1 MIRAVNKKSDV
12 VAKSVDIFTVV
23 LVGALVLIPV
33 INVISRKI
41 IGVGF
46 SSTLSLVQHL
56 TLWVCYL
63 GAAIAA
69 RKGDLLSI
77 GDASSFLPE
86 HLKQLVKNSVGMIS
100 VSMVTIMFIAA
111 SMMLQVEFEFGKM
124 TNFGLPV
131 WVAQL
136 AIPIGYGLIIFR
148 LIQQSCSKWQH
159 YVAILIF
166 TALVIYI
173 GSFEDLQE
181 SGIIWIGIIVLLIV
195 SVFKLPI
202 FIALGGIALL
212 LFWNDDTVISSFTIE
227 IYSKIATN
235 DALAALP
242 LFTLAGFI
250 MAEGGAPKRLI
261 KLFQDLFGWIPG
273 GVAVATIT
281 VCTFFTTFT
290 GASGVTILA
299 MGGLL
304 KPALDSRGYSEK
316 TSIGLIT
323 GASSM
328 GVLFPPSLP
337 LILYGCVAFQPIPDM
352 FIGAFIPGLLLYFM
366 VVIYGMYRGFVEL
379 SQPEPFN
386 LKNALNSLWEAKLE
400 AFMPL
405 FVLIFLFSGLAT
417 LVETAAFTVIY
428 AIVSEFLIHKD
439 LGIKK
444 DLIRVVSYSSVLIGG
459 VLIILTSALGFTN
472 YMIDAEIPT
481 IIIDYVQIHVTSP
494 LVFLFY
500 LNIFLF
506 VAGCV
511 MDVFTAIVIIS
522 PLLVPLAQAFEI
534 NPVHIGVVF
543 LVNLSVGY
551 LTPPVGMNLF
561 ISSYR
566 FKKSMPEVYIA
577 TLPILLISVAAVFII
592 TYIPWISTFL
602 LDLTGGLTNVNIP
615 LDKFQ

>member
-1 MIRAVNKKSDV
+1 MNPVIDV
-12 VAKSVDIFTVV
+12 KPGPITKSVDFFTVV
-23 LVGALVLIPV
+23 LVGLLVAIPV
-33 INVISRKI
+33 INVITRKLF
-41 IGVGF
+41 GVGF
-46 SSTLSLVQHL
+46 SSTLSIIQHL
-56 TLWVCYL
+56 TLWVCFL

-69 RKGDLLSI
+69 RKGELLCI
-77 GDASSFLPE
+77 GDASTFLPDS
-86 HLKQLVKNSVGMIS
+86 LRKFTKNSVNTISIS
-100 VSMVTIMFIAA
+100 VVIIMLIASYSMI
-111 SMMLQVEFEFGKM
+111 QVEYDFGKL
-124 TNFGLPV
+124 TGFNVPI
-131 WVAQL
+131 WIAQL
-136 AIPIGYGLIIFR
+136 ALPIGYGLILFR
-148 LIQQSCSKWQH
+148 LFQQGSKKWQH
-159 YVAILIF
+159 YLVIVMF
-166 TALVIYI
+166 TALILYL

-181 SGIIWIGIIVLLIV
+181 SGIVWIGIIILLLASI
-195 SVFKLPI
+195 FKLPI
-202 FIALGGIALL
+202 FIAIGGIALL
-212 LFWNDDTVISSFTIE
+212 LFWNDDTVLSAFTIE
-227 IYSKIATN
+227 IYTKVAAN
-235 DALAALP
+235 DTLAALP
-242 LFTLAGFI
+242 LFTLAGFV

-304 KPALDSRGYSEK
+304 KPALDSRGYSER

-323 GASSM
+323 GSSSL
-328 GVLFPPSLP
+328 GILFPPSLP
-337 LILYGCVAFQPIPDM
+337 LILYGSVAFQPIPDM
-352 FIGAFIPGLLLYFM
+352 FIGAFIPGLFLYLL
-366 VVIYGMYRGFVEL
+366 VVAYGMFRGFVEL

-386 LKNALNSLWEAKLE
+386 CKKALSSLWEAKLE
-400 AFMPL
+400 AFMPV
-405 FVLIFLFSGLAT
+405 FVLVFLFSGLAT

-428 AIVSEFLIHKD
+428 AFVSEFLVHKD
-439 LGIKK
+439 LNFKK
-444 DLIRVVSYSSVLIGG
+444 HFVKVISYSSVLIGG

-481 IIIDYVQIHVTSP
+481 IIIDYVQNNVSSP

-522 PLLVPLAQAFEI
+522 PLLVPLAQAFSI

-543 LVNLSVGY
+543 LMNLGVGY

-577 TLPILLISVAAVFII
+577 TLPILLISIAAVFII

-602 LDLTGGLTNVNIP
+602 LDMMGGLTNVNIP